1 MHSMEGASGRTVHAP
16 LRGGRGT
23 RRSFG
28 HAMAMVAGRRASPRA
43 QAPGVMTRGAVYP
56 ALAVSPTTGSPG
68 KQEQRQAQ
76 WVTPAK
82 GVSSRGHLEP
92 LAITDSPWSPPGS
105 ISGRARMMGN
115 GFVLACSV
123 DDRSEPSV
131 FGSMFQS
138 QKCLWE
144 NTRMAPRNTLSV
156 RQGKRVNRGFPAL
169 APRISLRG

>member
-1 MHSMEGASGRTVHAP
+1 MEGASGRTVHAT
-16 LRGGRGT
+16 LRGARCT

-43 QAPGVMTRGAVYP
+43 QAPRRDDERCRASSARRLSDDRFVGE
-56 ALAVSPTTGSPG
+56 TGNTAS
-68 KQEQRQAQ
+68 E
-76 WVTPAK
+76 WVTPAE
-82 GVSSRGHLEP
+82 GVPSRGHLEP
-92 LAITDSPWSPPGS
+92 LAIVDSQWSRPGS